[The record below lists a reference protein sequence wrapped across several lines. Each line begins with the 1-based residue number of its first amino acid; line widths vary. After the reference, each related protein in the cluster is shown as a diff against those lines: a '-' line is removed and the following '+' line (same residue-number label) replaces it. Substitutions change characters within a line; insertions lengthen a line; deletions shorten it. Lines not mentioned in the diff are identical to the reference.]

1 MLKTST
7 KQAKSILL
15 LQFLTT
21 VSIAAVAL
29 VFDWIYVWS
38 SLAGG
43 MIATLANGYFAW
55 KVFAKQQET
64 KPEQILTTYYGA
76 EVGKVILTVMLFAA
90 AIVLIKPLSISI
102 FMGAYLI
109 NTMIPWFASF
119 YVDDGSLNRRA
130 KNGG

>member
-7 KQAKSILL
+7 KQAKNILL
-15 LQFLTT
+15 LQFLAT
-21 VSIAAVAL
+21 VSLAAVAL

-64 KPEQILTTYYGA
+64 KPEQILATYYGA

-90 AIVLIKPLSISI
+90 AIVLIKPLSIST
-102 FMGAYLI
+102 FMVAYLI